1 MKGEPSMINTGVTR
15 KNPFPGS
22 RPFVSSEDKFFFGR
36 AGAVSDLVDILQA
49 NRFVALIGA
58 SASGKTSLI
67 QSGIIPALLSD
78 IKREWI
84 PVSIR
89 PGAKPMLSLI
99 RGFQQV
105 FPQKISDKEV
115 NYFLDNAQSI
125 REFIVGKELG
135 NYHYYLVVDQFEE
148 LFTGPASIKK
158 KRRNGRNPE
167 SKQFIENLVGAVED
181 KETGI
186 YVMLSIRS
194 DFLDV
199 CTSYRLLTDQINKSK
214 YLLPQMNREALSEA
228 ITEPILQSG
237 ASVAPG
243 FEKYLLDELE
253 EVNPQLPYLQYALHY
268 TWNHWVEKGQP
279 DQPISLEDFQ
289 ATGAFDGKWS

>member
-1 MKGEPSMINTGVTR
+1 MINTGVTR

-22 RPFVSSEDKFFFGR
+22 RPFVSAEDKYFFGR
-36 AGAVSDLVDILQA
+36 AGAVSELVDTLRD
-49 NRFVALIGA
+49 NRFVALVGA

-89 PGAKPMLSLI
+89 PGAQPMLSLI

-105 FPQKISDKEV
+105 FPQKISDFEV
-115 NYFLDNAQSI
+115 NSFLSSTQSI
-125 REFIVGKELG
+125 GEFITEKNLG

-148 LFTGPASIKK
+148 LFTGPASTKK

-167 SKQFIENLVGAVED
+167 SRQFIENLVAALED
-181 KETGI
+181 KETQI

-214 YLLPQMNREALSEA
+214 YILPQMNREALSEA
-228 ITEPILQSG
+228 ITEPIHQSG

-243 FEKYLLDELE
+243 FEKYLLDD
-253 EVNPQLPYLQYALHY
+253 V
-268 TWNHWVEKGQP
+268 
-279 DQPISLEDFQ
+279 
-289 ATGAFDGKWS
+289 